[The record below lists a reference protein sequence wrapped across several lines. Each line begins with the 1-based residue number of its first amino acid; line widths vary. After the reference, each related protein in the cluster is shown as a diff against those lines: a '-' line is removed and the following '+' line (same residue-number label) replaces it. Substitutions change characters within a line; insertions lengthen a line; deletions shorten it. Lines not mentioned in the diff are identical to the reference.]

1 MKKIF
6 IISLL
11 LLFFLITPA
20 SAELFS
26 EMNQKV
32 LSYNQNI
39 DKVPDFMKDLLG
51 NEEIYGIIDLND
63 GNTLEVKAITK
74 DGRVIEFSKLGTKIA
89 SDKGDCNGDNKLT
102 ALDALC
108 ALQMSVG
115 KIEENE
121 NIDVDGNGE
130 VSSLDAKIILQN
142 AVGLSSEVDPTIIVK
157 TNENTMDN
165 IMNSQ
170 KPVDVFM
177 DAYDSGD
184 ITIDGVGFGKSIT
197 LSIGKLVIK
206 VSQILGIL

>member
-11 LLFFLITPA
+11 LFFFLITPV

-32 LSYNQNI
+32 FTYNQNI

-170 KPVDVFM
+170 KPVDVFL

>member
-11 LLFFLITPA
+11 LFFFLITPA

-32 LSYNQNI
+32 LSYNKNI

-115 KIEENE
+115 KIEEDD
-121 NIDVDGNGE
+121 ILDVDDSGE

-142 AVGLSSEVDPTIIVK
+142 AVGLSSEVDPSIVVM
-157 TNENTMDN
+157 TNENTMN
-165 IMNSQ
+165 NLMNSQ
-170 KPVDVFM
+170 KPVDAFL

-184 ITIDGVGFGKSIT
+184 IEIKGVGFGKIIT
-197 LSIGKLVIK
+197 LSIGKAMIK
-206 VSQILGIL
+206 ITQILGIL

>member
-11 LLFFLITPA
+11 LFFFLITPV

-32 LSYNQNI
+32 FTYNQNI

-142 AVGLSSEVDPTIIVK
+142 AVGLSSEVNPTIIVK

>member
-1 MKKIF
+1 MKNIF

-11 LLFFLITPA
+11 LFFFLITPV

-32 LSYNQNI
+32 LTYNQNI

-63 GNTLEVKAITK
+63 GNTLQVKAITK

-142 AVGLSSEVDPTIIVK
+142 AVGLSSEVNPTIIVK

-165 IMNSQ
+165 MMNSQ
-170 KPVDVFM
+170 KPVDVFL

-184 ITIDGVGFGKSIT
+184 ITIEGVGFGKSIT
-197 LSIGKLVIK
+197 LSIGKAVIK
-206 VSQILGIL
+206 ISQILGIL

>member
-11 LLFFLITPA
+11 LFFFLITPV

-32 LSYNQNI
+32 FTYNQNI
-39 DKVPDFMKDLLG
+39 GKVPDFMKDLLG

-142 AVGLSSEVDPTIIVK
+142 AVGLSSEVDLTIIVK

-184 ITIDGVGFGKSIT
+184 ITIEGVGFGKSLT

>member
-1 MKKIF
+1 MKKII

-11 LLFFLITPA
+11 LFFFLITPA

-32 LSYNQNI
+32 ISYNQNI
-39 DKVPDFMKDLLG
+39 DKVPDFLKDLLG

-74 DGRVIEFSKLGTKIA
+74 DGRVIEFSPLGTKIA

-115 KIEENE
+115 KIEKNE
-121 NIDVDGNGE
+121 NIDVDDNGE

-142 AVGLSSEVDPTIIVK
+142 AVGLSSEVNPTIIVK

-170 KPVDVFM
+170 KPVDVFL
-177 DAYDSGD
+177 DAFDSGD
-184 ITIDGVGFGKSIT
+184 ITIEGVGFGKSIT
-197 LSIGKLVIK
+197 LSIGKAVIK

>member
-1 MKKIF
+1 MKKII

-11 LLFFLITPA
+11 LFFFLITPA

-74 DGRVIEFSKLGTKIA
+74 DGKVIEFSKLGTKIA
-89 SDKGDCNGDNKLT
+89 SNKGDCNGDNKLT

-121 NIDVDGNGE
+121 NIDVDDNGE

-142 AVGLSSEVDPTIIVK
+142 AVGLSSEVNPTIIVK

-165 IMNSQ
+165 TMNSQ
-170 KPVDVFM
+170 KPVDVFL

-184 ITIDGVGFGKSIT
+184 ITIEGVGFGKSLT

>member
-1 MKKIF
+1 MKNIF

-11 LLFFLITPA
+11 LFFFLITPV

-32 LSYNQNI
+32 LTYNQNI

-142 AVGLSSEVDPTIIVK
+142 AVGLSSEVNPTIIVK

-165 IMNSQ
+165 MMNSQ
-170 KPVDVFM
+170 KPVDVFL

-184 ITIDGVGFGKSIT
+184 ITIEGVGFGKSIT

>member
-11 LLFFLITPA
+11 LFFFLITPV

-32 LSYNQNI
+32 FTYNQNI

>member
-11 LLFFLITPA
+11 LFFFLITPV

-32 LSYNQNI
+32 FTYNQNI

-51 NEEIYGIIDLND
+51 NEEIYGIINLND

>member
-11 LLFFLITPA
+11 LFFFLITPV

-32 LSYNQNI
+32 FTYNQNI

-184 ITIDGVGFGKSIT
+184 ITIEGVGFGKSIT

>member
-11 LLFFLITPA
+11 LFFFLITPV

-32 LSYNQNI
+32 FTYNQNI

-184 ITIDGVGFGKSIT
+184 ITIDGVGFGKSLT

>member
-11 LLFFLITPA
+11 LFFFLITPV

-32 LSYNQNI
+32 FTYNQNI

-170 KPVDVFM
+170 KPVDVFL

-184 ITIDGVGFGKSIT
+184 ITIEGVGFGKSLT

>member
-11 LLFFLITPA
+11 LFFFLITPV

-32 LSYNQNI
+32 FTYNQNI

-184 ITIDGVGFGKSIT
+184 ITIEGVGFGKSLT